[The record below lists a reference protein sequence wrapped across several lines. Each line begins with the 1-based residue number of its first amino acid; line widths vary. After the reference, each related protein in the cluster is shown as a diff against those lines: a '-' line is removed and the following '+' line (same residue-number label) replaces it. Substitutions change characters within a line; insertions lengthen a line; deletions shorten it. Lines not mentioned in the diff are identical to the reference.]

1 MLLVGGLGV
10 RDNAAMNYSYFCRIS
25 ISSLWLQPFN
35 NCSIVMS
42 LLSQRAFA
50 YWVLIAVLLLGS
62 PVSLHAASKTV
73 DIYSVSVNVAND
85 SPSERKSAAKKALDM
100 VYQRATGNPK
110 PLRAFSQLRSYLDN
124 ATRYLATYAY
134 QNEGPSVA
142 GSAEADSLSAVRDEN
157 DGSLRVVLQ
166 FDSVAIKQHLRE
178 SGAPF
183 WAEQRPELEIVI
195 MTLSEAGTPKM
206 VQSSPGR
213 SQLIAQTVVDYHA
226 ADLGLPS
233 SSKLARS
240 LNAAAIWALG
250 DEDLRSKARRSDNP
264 VLFGRVTVGNQLR
277 AQWTFVW
284 GDILYTEISSASRQG
299 SLVRQ
304 GISIAQK
311 QLASR
316 LASRIDSPSIGGGR
330 QSLTISGINSV
341 ERYSAL
347 VDHLD
352 SVEVM
357 RNYVIVGY
365 SNNRVEL
372 ELNTQ
377 ASASSLR
384 SMLRLDKR
392 LVAQDA
398 SSLSYQWR

>member
-1 MLLVGGLGV
+1 MTG
-10 RDNAAMNYSYFCRIS
+10 
-25 ISSLWLQPFN
+25 
-35 NCSIVMS
+35 
-42 LLSQRAFA
+42 
-50 YWVLIAVLLLGS
+50 LLLGS
-62 PVSLHAASKTV
+62 PGALHAASKTV
-73 DIYSVSVNVAND
+73 AIYSVSVMVAND
-85 SPSERKSAAKKALDM
+85 SPAERKSAAKKALNT

-110 PLRAFSQLRSYLDN
+110 PLRAYPQLRSYLEN

-134 QNEGPSVA
+134 QKDGRGTGYSD
-142 GSAEADSLSAVRDEN
+142 EADSLSAITSGDKS
-157 DGSLRVVLQ
+157 SLRVVLQ

-183 WAEQRPELEIVI
+183 WSERRPVLETVIV
-195 MTLSEAGTPKM
+195 TLSKGESPK
-206 VQSSPGR
+206 VVEPSQGR
-213 SQLIAQTVVDYHA
+213 SDLIAQNLVDYHA
-226 ADLGLPS
+226 ADLGLPNS
-233 SSKLARS
+233 NKLARS
-240 LNAAAIWALG
+240 LNAASIWASD

-264 VLFGRVTVGNQLR
+264 VLYGRVTTGNQLR

-284 GDILYTEISSASRQG
+284 GDILYTESSSASSQG

-304 GISIAQK
+304 GVGIAQK

-330 QSLTISGINSV
+330 QNLTIIGIDSV

-352 SVEVM
+352 SLEVM

-365 SNNRVEL
+365 TNDRVEL

-377 ASASSLR
+377 ASAASLR

-392 LVAQDA
+392 LVAQDEY
-398 SSLSYQWR
+398 SLSYQWR